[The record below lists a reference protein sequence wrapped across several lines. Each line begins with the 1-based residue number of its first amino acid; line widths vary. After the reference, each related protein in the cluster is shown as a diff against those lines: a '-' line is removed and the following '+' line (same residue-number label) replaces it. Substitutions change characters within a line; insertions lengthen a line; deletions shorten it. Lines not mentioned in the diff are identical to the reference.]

1 MDLVVN
7 SLCPKKQWQE
17 EAGKKRR
24 FRLEVVHNSVFIS
37 I

>member
-24 FRLEVVHNSVFIS
+24 YWYLKSH
-37 I
+37 